1 MLIETVTLAAAI
13 VVAFIVIRVFNSAI
27 HLTINAIVGILL
39 LIVAKTIL
47 GFEIAITAMAIV
59 VCALGGVLGAFAIIV
74 LNHLGIAFL

>member
-27 HLTINAIVGILL
+27 HLTVNAIVGILL